1 LPSEIHKI
9 VVPKTGLAY
18 DDPEDKAYFA
28 PILKAMPD
36 HYLKGKLDAVF
47 FCDQSIFIPQPYSI

>member
-1 LPSEIHKI
+1 

-18 DDPEDKAYFA
+18 EDPEDKAYFA